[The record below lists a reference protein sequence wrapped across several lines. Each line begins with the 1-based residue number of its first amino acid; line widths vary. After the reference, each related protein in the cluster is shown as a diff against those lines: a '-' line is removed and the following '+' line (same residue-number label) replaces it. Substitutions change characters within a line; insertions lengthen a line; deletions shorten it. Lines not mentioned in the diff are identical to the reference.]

1 MNICVEQRIEKA
13 LCLSLGYEQVDAVE
27 KQVEFTCTIQKLV
40 HPGPSFFWS
49 KEIKSVQNSLSSKI
63 ITHHIVSLLSDS
75 QSQPRSTTLNLWFKS
90 SLADFTNTLLEQ
102 RT

>member
-40 HPGPSFFWS
+40 HPGPSFFL
-49 KEIKSVQNSLSSKI
+49 VQRNKKCLK
-63 ITHHIVSLLSDS
+63 
-75 QSQPRSTTLNLWFKS
+75 
-90 SLADFTNTLLEQ
+90 
-102 RT
+102 